1 MGVVRLEGTSNV
13 SKTYSTKELAEM
25 LLQVID
31 GSGSILIDDAEY
43 IGQGIHKIYLDRD
56 VLVHYSETEK
66 EVN

>member
-1 MGVVRLEGTSNV
+1 MA
-13 SKTYSTKELAEM
+13 KTYSVKEMAEM

-56 VLVHYSETEK
+56 VLVHYSETER
-66 EVN
+66 E

>member
-1 MGVVRLEGTSNV
+1 MA
-13 SKTYSTKELAEM
+13 KTYSVKEMAEM

-56 VLVHYSETEK
+56 VLVRYSETER
-66 EVN
+66 E